1 MTEQESSSSNGP
13 ASSSDSSEVHRYT
26 LVAACGI
33 MGTEDDCQ
41 RFMELMVEDF
51 QRRVVRANEKIM
63 KGRIT
68 ILPLEETVDTDAEVQ

>member
-1 MTEQESSSSNGP
+1 VTDQESNSSSPPDLP
-13 ASSSDSSEVHRYT
+13 ASDSEVHRYT

-33 MGTEDDCQ
+33 MGTEDDCR

-51 QRRVVRANEKIM
+51 QRRVVRANDKIM

-68 ILPLEETVDTDAEVQ
+68 ILPLEETIDTDAEV